1 MATPALLARYCSRGR
16 WKLAKHLQLIDREL
30 MDLASGINKRLILT
44 LPPRHGKSMLVSQ
57 YFPAWYLGMNPDK
70 QVILSSYQADFASQF
85 GRKARDVLDEYG
97 ETLFGLSVRSDSSA
111 ADRWGIEDHIGGMQT
126 AGAGGPI
133 TGKGADCV
141 SFGTLIQ
148 TDRGIVPVEELG
160 RTACRILSYG
170 DGKLEYKAMQAF
182 RKIEGRWMHRI
193 TTAAGRVIEATPEH
207 RFFANGRYIEANR
220 LSPGDSLMLAVSE
233 GIPETGLPGIQGDA
247 SQLRGYLLLGG
258 VQSKRP
264 LHEESAEVQDLQLAG
279 HQEDAG
285 ILRAMPPATA
295 GAASDSRGPRNPV
308 RDLQCAVPV
317 DLERRRTVR
326 KVLLPILREHGPL
339 QEDVGSRQPEVEK
352 WRDAG
357 TGAAA
362 FSEIVQAD
370 EDSRPQERHLGV
382 CGMQVGEVSA
392 RPPHRRESNEQH
404 GVESRRSV
412 QQLPSQLAQGEGF
425 IAVEDSVAL
434 VERLCKQAAVYD
446 IQVEGNRNFF
456 ANGILVHNCLIVDD
470 PYKNWQEANSS
481 LIRERMW
488 DWWGSTARTRL
499 EPGGIALVVHTRW
512 HQDDLIGRLLQAQEE
527 GGEKWRVVNFPAISD
542 DGEALWPERYDVPAL
557 EEIRRSIRSQYIW
570 EALYQQR
577 PTPREGGLFR
587 AAWLRYYSIQGEY
600 LRLTRFDEHNRPLPD
615 VIVSR
620 REAMVFVTADTAT
633 KAKTSADYSVIATW
647 LFHRATGSLALLDVI
662 RKKVDTPD
670 LLPLLSGA
678 CLQAKAKFVLIEEA
692 SSGTE
697 LIQLLRKNNACIGGI
712 PVKSYLTGSL
722 DKVARSAPAQ
732 LRMESGMIYFPAF
745 ETAWKAECVAELLS
759 FPKSINDDFVDN
771 VSMAAWYAE
780 NHNSIHIGGSNAS
793 NLPSEIGSGP
803 LLSFPRSSLDQY

>member
-1 MATPALLARYCSRGR
+1 MATPALLARYSSRGR

-30 MDLASGINKRLILT
+30 MDLANGINKRLILT

-133 TGKGADCV
+133 TGKGADC
-141 SFGTLIQ
+141 
-148 TDRGIVPVEELG
+148 
-160 RTACRILSYG
+160 
-170 DGKLEYKAMQAF
+170 
-182 RKIEGRWMHRI
+182 
-193 TTAAGRVIEATPEH
+193 
-207 RFFANGRYIEANR
+207 
-220 LSPGDSLMLAVSE
+220 
-233 GIPETGLPGIQGDA
+233 
-247 SQLRGYLLLGG
+247 
-258 VQSKRP
+258 
-264 LHEESAEVQDLQLAG
+264 
-279 HQEDAG
+279 
-285 ILRAMPPATA
+285 
-295 GAASDSRGPRNPV
+295 
-308 RDLQCAVPV
+308 
-317 DLERRRTVR
+317 
-326 KVLLPILREHGPL
+326 
-339 QEDVGSRQPEVEK
+339 
-352 WRDAG
+352 
-357 TGAAA
+357 
-362 FSEIVQAD
+362 
-370 EDSRPQERHLGV
+370 
-382 CGMQVGEVSA
+382 
-392 RPPHRRESNEQH
+392 
-404 GVESRRSV
+404 
-412 QQLPSQLAQGEGF
+412 
-425 IAVEDSVAL
+425 
-434 VERLCKQAAVYD
+434 
-446 IQVEGNRNFF
+446 
-456 ANGILVHNCLIVDD
+456 LIVDD
-470 PYKNWQEANSS
+470 PYKNWQEANSA
-481 LIRERMW
+481 LIRDRMW

-557 EEIRRSIRSQYIW
+557 EEIRKSIRSQYIW

-587 AAWLRYYSIQGEY
+587 AAWLRYYTVQGEY

-678 CLQAKAKFVLIEEA
+678 CLQARAKFVLIEEA

-780 NHNSIHIGGSNAS
+780 NHNSIHVGGNNAS

-803 LLSFPRSSLDQY
+803 LLSFTRSSLDEY